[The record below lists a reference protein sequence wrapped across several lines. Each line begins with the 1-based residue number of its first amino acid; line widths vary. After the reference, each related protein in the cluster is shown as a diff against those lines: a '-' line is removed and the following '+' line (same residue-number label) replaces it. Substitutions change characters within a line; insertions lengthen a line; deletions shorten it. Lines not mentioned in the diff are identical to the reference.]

1 MPIDVDF
8 PLPFAA
14 GRPLP
19 QRVER
24 ARRRGVDWSTEH
36 RLIRPTD
43 ASIGYFL
50 DMRLADVATGFCPE
64 ADGPDLDVMTDV
76 ITWTAVCDDF
86 FDGPAGD
93 DPGSAEAAV
102 LALSSLTGPDGP
114 AAVPHGV
121 EALAGATADLWAR
134 MRAPMS
140 PAWQARAA
148 RNWRRFLRSFL
159 AEADARRDRTVP
171 DLAGY
176 LALRRETMAMYVYLD
191 AAERTGRYEVPE
203 RVLTDRALLRL
214 STLQIDIL
222 AHCNDVHSLEHEEAR
237 GDTHNLVLVLEQEGG
252 RSRGEVIEEIRDRV
266 GRLVVR
272 FRRGADGI
280 PALCDRL
287 SCDPAERAATYRH
300 LTALTRQLRV
310 TYDWS
315 LATTRY
321 AQHAT
326 SGRRPEYLEASAGR
340 SGASADRA
348 DLPRDGRPGLVP
360 QQFGEAR

>member
-8 PLPFAA
+8 SLPFAA

-19 QRVER
+19 RQVER
-24 ARRRGVDWSTEH
+24 AGRRGVDWATEH
-36 RLIRPTD
+36 RLIRPTE
-43 ASIGYFL
+43 AAIGYFL
-50 DMRLADVATGFCPE
+50 DMRLADVSTGFCPE

-93 DPGSAEAAV
+93 DPRFAEAAV
-102 LALSSLTGPDGP
+102 LALSSVTGSAGP
-114 AAVPHGV
+114 ARVPPGI

-159 AEADARRDRTVP
+159 AEADARRARTVP

-203 RVLTDRALLRL
+203 RVLTDPVLLRL

-237 GDTHNLVLVLEQEGG
+237 GDTHNLVLVLEQESG
-252 RSRGEVIEEIRDRV
+252 RPRDEVIEEIRDRV

-272 FRRGADGI
+272 FQRAADDI
-280 PALCDRL
+280 PSLCDRL

-321 AQHAT
+321 TRRAA
-326 SGRRPEYLEASAGR
+326 SGRRPEYLKASTGR
-340 SGASADRA
+340 SGAVAGRA
-348 DLPRDGRPGLVP
+348 GLARTGLVP
-360 QQFGEAR
+360 QQIGEAR